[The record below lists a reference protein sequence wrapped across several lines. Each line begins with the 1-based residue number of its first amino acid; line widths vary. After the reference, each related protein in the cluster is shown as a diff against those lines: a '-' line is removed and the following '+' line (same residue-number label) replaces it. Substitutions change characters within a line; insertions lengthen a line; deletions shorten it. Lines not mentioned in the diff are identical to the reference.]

1 MLEKRKGCEK
11 EHSTSVCQQIIEG
24 DPRFGHCEFS
34 GVGIESGHLETLF
47 QHTGYNM
54 SRRFVNE
61 FTDGETVDQVFMASE
76 NSSEPTATAIC
87 IFKCD

>member
-1 MLEKRKGCEK
+1 MP
-11 EHSTSVCQQIIEG
+11 T
-24 DPRFGHCEFS
+24 D
-34 GVGIESGHLETLF
+34 LETLF

-76 NSSEPTATAIC
+76 KQLRTNRNGNLYLQVRLSDRTGSVTSMLWNARLYPRQR
-87 IFKCD
+87 